1 MECFHALL
9 HWPALPTI
17 FWFSFLSCLLFLF
30 IKSHRKADL
39 DSVSEELPE
48 PDCYPTVEP
57 LPNFEWRNV
66 EPVRIRPF
74 KPKYNLTMREIEER
88 RAFTNK
94 LMSILGIQESTVSE
108 LIEIDKNYLDRIAL
122 RKKIMA
128 QYPDNVLAAEEPVKK
143 AVDEF
148 YTWLVGTYLPSRYPR
163 TFQLRCS
170 EKGSEHLYN
179 LATNKKVQLLPSN
192 DPKDTL
198 KILGGLVEDDFLFL
212 LPSEDGDGYTLKGF
226 VTCFPN
232 GFDTAKKLNL
242 KLRDIHKPV
251 PHYKENL
258 EKSMDR
264 YFAKLK
270 VGKVVK
276 RANFMDLTDS
286 SKYSVATGN
295 HLYEGEEIP
304 EENFDIDKMRLR
316 VERQC
321 LHRLPQSKS
330 LLFSFKTLL
339 YTIPEIKAEG
349 LGESL
354 VGAIDGL
361 REGNSPGFHLYKRAA
376 VWGDFVK
383 EYLRS

>member
-1 MECFHALL
+1 MSICQPRSQE
-9 HWPALPTI
+9 I
-17 FWFSFLSCLLFLF
+17 F
-30 IKSHRKADL
+30 
-39 DSVSEELPE
+39 
-48 PDCYPTVEP
+48 
-57 LPNFEWRNV
+57 
-66 EPVRIRPF
+66 
-74 KPKYNLTMREIEER
+74 ER
-88 RAFTNK
+88 RAFPNK
-94 LMSILGIQESTVSE
+94 ITTTLGIQESTVSE
-108 LIEIDKNYLDRIAL
+108 LIEMDKNYIDRITL
-122 RKKIMA
+122 RREIMA
-128 QYPDNVLAAEEPVKK
+128 QYPENVLAAEEPVKE

-148 YTWLVGTYLPSRYPR
+148 YTWLVGTYLPGRYI
-163 TFQLRCS
+163 
-170 EKGSEHLYN
+170 K
-179 LATNKKVQLLPSN
+179 
-192 DPKDTL
+192 

-251 PHYKENL
+251 PHYKERL

-264 YFAKLK
+264 YFAKMK
-270 VGKVVK
+270 VGKFVK
-276 RANFMDLTDS
+276 RANWAIQSNNQL
-286 SKYSVATGN
+286 YRATGN

-304 EENFDIDKMRLR
+304 QEDFDIDQMRLR

-321 LHRLPQSKS
+321 LHRLPQTKA

-349 LGESL
+349 LGDSRIN
-354 VGAIDGL
+354 AIDGL

-383 EYLRS
+383 TYLRS

>member
-1 MECFHALL
+1 M
-9 HWPALPTI
+9 LP
-17 FWFSFLSCLLFLF
+17 
-30 IKSHRKADL
+30 
-39 DSVSEELPE
+39 
-48 PDCYPTVEP
+48 
-57 LPNFEWRNV
+57 
-66 EPVRIRPF
+66 
-74 KPKYNLTMREIEER
+74 
-88 RAFTNK
+88 
-94 LMSILGIQESTVSE
+94 LGIQESAVSK
-108 LIEIDKNYLDRIAL
+108 LIEMDKNYLDRIIL
-122 RKKIMA
+122 RRKIMA
-128 QYPDNVLAAEEPVKK
+128 QYPENVLAAEWPVKE

-148 YTWLVGTYLPSRYPR
+148 YTWLFGTYLPTRYPR
-163 TFQLRCS
+163 MFQLRSS

-179 LATNKKVQLLPSN
+179 LATNEK
-192 DPKDTL
+192 
-198 KILGGLVEDDFLFL
+198 DDFLFL

-251 PHYKENL
+251 PHFKEKL

-264 YFAKLK
+264 YFANLK
-270 VGKVVK
+270 VGNFVK
-276 RANFMDLTDS
+276 RANWAIQSNDQL
-286 SKYSVATGN
+286 YRATGN

-304 EENFDIDKMRLR
+304 QEDSDIYKMRLR

-321 LHRLPQSKS
+321 LHRLPQSKA

-349 LGESL
+349 LGGSL
-354 VGAIDGL
+354 VDAIDGL

-383 EYLRS
+383 TYLRS

>member
-1 MECFHALL
+1 
-9 HWPALPTI
+9 
-17 FWFSFLSCLLFLF
+17 
-30 IKSHRKADL
+30 
-39 DSVSEELPE
+39 
-48 PDCYPTVEP
+48 
-57 LPNFEWRNV
+57 
-66 EPVRIRPF
+66 
-74 KPKYNLTMREIEER
+74 
-88 RAFTNK
+88 
-94 LMSILGIQESTVSE
+94 MSIQESTVSE
-108 LIEIDKNYLDRIAL
+108 LIEVDKNYLDRITL
-122 RKKIMA
+122 RRNIMA
-128 QYPDNVLAAEEPVKK
+128 QYPENVLAAEGPVKE

-148 YTWLVGTYLPSRYPR
+148 YTWLVGTYLPTRYPR
-163 TFQLRCS
+163 MFQLRSS

-179 LATNKKVQLLPSN
+179 LPTNEKVQLSPPN
-192 DPKDTL
+192 NPKDAL

-251 PHYKENL
+251 PHYKEKL

-270 VGKVVK
+270 VGKFVK
-276 RANFMDLTDS
+276 RANWAIQSNDQL
-286 SKYSVATGN
+286 YRATGN

-304 EENFDIDKMRLR
+304 EECFDIDEMRLR

-321 LHRLPQSKS
+321 LHRLPQSKA

-349 LGESL
+349 LGKSL
-354 VGAIDGL
+354 VDAIDGL

-383 EYLRS
+383 TYLRS